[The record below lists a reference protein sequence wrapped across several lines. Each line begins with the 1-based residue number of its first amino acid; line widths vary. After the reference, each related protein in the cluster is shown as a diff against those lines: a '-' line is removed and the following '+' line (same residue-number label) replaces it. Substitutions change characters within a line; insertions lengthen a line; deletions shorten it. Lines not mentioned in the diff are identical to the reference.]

1 MVIKEPATG
10 CRMDKKNEEIGL
22 ALRSYHQKQKNV
34 MDPVGAQDQ
43 LPQLR
48 EKGEDRTTHSGTRL

>member
-1 MVIKEPATG
+1 
-10 CRMDKKNEEIGL
+10 MDKKNEEMGL
-22 ALRSYHQKQKNV
+22 ALRSYHQRQKNV

-48 EKGEDRTTHSGTRL
+48 EKGEDRTMHSGTHL